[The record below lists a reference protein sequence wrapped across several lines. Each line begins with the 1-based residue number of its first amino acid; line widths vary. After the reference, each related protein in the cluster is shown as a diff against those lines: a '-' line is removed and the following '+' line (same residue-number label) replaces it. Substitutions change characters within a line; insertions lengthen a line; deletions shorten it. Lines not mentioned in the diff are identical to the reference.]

1 MSVVFSKFKGFWCW
15 HNHNRSQSKGPGLK
29 SVSGKIHFYVF
40 YPYAYKIVE
49 MILTNL
55 TKYIKIHVRRAAA
68 GDILKFT
75 CICVCVCIYV
85 CIYLCVSRLL
95 ATLTTI
101 QTWNLAHILPL
112 TLSKNGFFVFLIK
125 SPWRPLA
132 SKNCRVTW
140 IFRIS
145 PRLPYL
151 AFNQLRLKCLNYG
164 APRIFLGQKL
174 NIPLQTFCRQIRHTY
189 NAANSIPILLKLRD
203 QSYFFLNEKL
213 Q

>member
-1 MSVVFSKFKGFWCW
+1 M
-15 HNHNRSQSKGPGLK
+15 
-29 SVSGKIHFYVF
+29 
-40 YPYAYKIVE
+40 
-49 MILTNL
+49 
-55 TKYIKIHVRRAAA
+55 YICVCMYLCIY
-68 GDILKFT
+68 I
-75 CICVCVCIYV
+75 CICVTPPGHTNNDTDLKFGTHTPIDLISECEFFIFS
-85 CIYLCVSRLL
+85 IKSS
-95 ATLTTI
+95 
-101 QTWNLAHILPL
+101 WLPL
-112 TLSKNGFFVFLIK
+112 FSK
-125 SPWRPLA
+125 S
-132 SKNCRVTW
+132 CCVTW